1 MATPNVRAL
10 DLALKS
16 CAVVGTAGIAFQFCL
31 YDVDGGER
39 CVMFNRFGGVR
50 KKEISEGTHFKVP
63 WFNIPF
69 IYDVK
74 TRPKLITTTTG
85 TKDLQTVSLTL
96 RILFRPR
103 VENLSIIHQTLGPD
117 YDERVLPSI
126 GNEILK
132 ATVAKYDAE
141 SLLTQREKVSQD
153 IRDAITE
160 RANQFDIVLEDIAI
174 THLQYGREFSKAIE
188 EKQVAQQDAER
199 VKFVVARVEQEK
211 KAAVIKAEGEAEAA
225 EMISQAL
232 KESGTGL
239 IDMRRIDASRDI
251 ADILSKSPNVAYVPG
266 GSNMLLNVSPGGK

>member
-1 MATPNVRAL
+1 MASKLPAAL
-10 DLALKS
+10 TL
-16 CAVVGTAGIAFQFCL
+16 VGAGGIIGSNCL

-39 CVMFNRFGGVR
+39 CVMFKRFGGVSQR
-50 KKEISEGTHFKVP
+50 EIGEGTHFKIP
-63 WFNIPF
+63 WFQIPF

-96 RILFRPR
+96 RLLFRPR
-103 VENLSIIHQTLGPD
+103 IENLATIHQTLGPD

-160 RANQFDIVLEDIAI
+160 RANQFDIVLEDVAI
-174 THLQYGREFSKAIE
+174 TYLQYGREFSKAIE

-211 KAAVIKAEGEAEAA
+211 KAAVIRAEGEAEAA
-225 EMISQAL
+225 DMISKAL
-232 KESGTGL
+232 KEFGTGL
-239 IDMRRIDASRDI
+239 IEMRRIDASREI
-251 ADILSKSPNVAYVPG
+251 SEILAKSPNVAYIPQG
-266 GSNMLLNVSPGGK
+266 ANMLLNVPTK